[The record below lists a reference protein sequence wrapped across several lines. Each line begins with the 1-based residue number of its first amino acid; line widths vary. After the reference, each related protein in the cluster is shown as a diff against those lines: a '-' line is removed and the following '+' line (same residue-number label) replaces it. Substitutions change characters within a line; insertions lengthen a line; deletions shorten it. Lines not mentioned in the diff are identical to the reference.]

1 MLRWESGEA
10 EFAHTIP
17 AAEIPAVLSEERFA
31 TTRRQVATPV
41 TMRLFMDMRTAPF
54 DNLQVRQAVAAA
66 VDREFFSRSTG
77 GRVDLLEGIYVPIM
91 PQFEESFRS
100 NYQYDPE
107 VAKALLSEAGHSDGI
122 QGVKLYGGVDFE
134 VPMQGL
140 QADLAAIGIEV
151 EVIPGAWTDWRDR
164 IRSGEVKLGLYGWSA
179 SFPDAYD
186 FVSGWMTCASVETG
200 FNDGGYCNERIDELV
215 AAAEA
220 LPPNDPERIA
230 AYREIEELAV
240 NTDAAMIGMG
250 NQKTVALGRENVHDD
265 PLNGLV
271 GGWPF
276 LESAWI
282 EQE

>member
-1 MLRWESGEA
+1 AM
-10 EFAHTIP
+10 
-17 AAEIPAVLSEERFA
+17 
-31 TTRRQVATPV
+31 
-41 TMRLFMDMRTAPF
+41 
-54 DNLQVRQAVAAA
+54 A
-66 VDREFFSRSTG
+66 VDKEFFARSTG
-77 GRVDLLEGIYVPIM
+77 GVVDPLEGIYVPIM

-100 NYQYDPE
+100 NYTYDPE
-107 VAKALLSEAGHSDGI
+107 AAKALLAEAGFADGI
-122 QGVKLYGGVDFE
+122 PGMKLYGGTDFE
-134 VPMQGL
+134 AQLQGL

-151 EVIPGAWTDWRDR
+151 EVIAGTWTDWREP
-164 IRSGEVKLGLYGWSA
+164 IRNGEVQMGLYTWSA

-220 LPPNDPERIA
+220 LPQTDPERIA

-240 NTDAAMIGMG
+240 NTDVGMIGIG
-250 NQKTVALGRENVHDD
+250 NEKAVALGRENVHDD
-265 PLNGLV
+265 PLNGLI

-282 EQE
+282 EQK